1 MLVLWT
7 VGGALGGLASG
18 VALRGLVGRFTS
30 TGVALPLVSAAVL
43 AVLALKFAG
52 SVEVL
57 AFACLGAV
65 GVALSFIDTAV
76 HRLPDVLTLPAYPL
90 VLVLLTVAALTGGTF
105 GALGRAVLGG
115 LVLAFVYRVLE
126 FLNPAGMG
134 YGDVKLS
141 GVIGMALAWLG
152 WPVLLFGAALS
163 FVLSA
168 VVSLVLLLLRKVTLK
183 SALPFGPFMLL
194 GAFLAVLAH

>member
-1 MLVLWT
+1 MMVLWAA
-7 VGGALGGLASG
+7 GGALGGLASG
-18 VALRGLVGRFTS
+18 VALRGLVNRFTR
-30 TGVALPLVSAAVL
+30 TGIALPLVSAAVL
-43 AVLALKFAG
+43 AVLALRFAG

-57 AFACLGAV
+57 AFACLGAF
-65 GVALSFIDTAV
+65 GVALSFVDTAV

-90 VLVLLTVAALTGGTF
+90 VLILLTVAALTGGTF

-115 LVLAFVYRVLE
+115 LTLAFVYRVLE

-152 WPVLLFGAALS
+152 WPALLLGAALA

-168 VVSLVLLLLRKVTLK
+168 VVSLVLLALRRITLK

-194 GAFLAVLAH
+194 GAFAAVLVH

>member
-1 MLVLWT
+1 MTVLWA
-7 VGGALGGLASG
+7 VGGAVGGLASG
-18 VALRGLVGRFTS
+18 VALRELVNRFTR
-30 TGVALPLVSAAVL
+30 TGIALPLVSAAVL
-43 AVLALKFAG
+43 AVLAIKFAG

-65 GVALSFIDTAV
+65 GVALAFIDTAV
-76 HRLPDVLTLPAYPL
+76 RRLPDVLTLPAYPA
-90 VLVLLTVAALTGGTF
+90 VLILLTVAALTGGTI

-115 LVLAFVYRVLE
+115 LTLAFVYRVLE
-126 FLNPAGMG
+126 FVNPAGMG

-152 WPVLLFGAALS
+152 WPVLLLGAALA
-163 FVLSA
+163 FILSA

-183 SALPFGPFMLL
+183 STLPFGPFMLL
-194 GAFLAVLAH
+194 GAFAAVLLS